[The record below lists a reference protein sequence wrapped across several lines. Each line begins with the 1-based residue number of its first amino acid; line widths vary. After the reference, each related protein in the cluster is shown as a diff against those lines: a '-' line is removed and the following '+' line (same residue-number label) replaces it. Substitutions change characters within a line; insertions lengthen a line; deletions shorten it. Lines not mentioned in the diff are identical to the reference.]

1 MVNNI
6 FVAIIGLSLNTTN
19 QLKSLFIKTVND
31 KFNIT
36 WTNIANT
43 ELNLI
48 ILNQNFID
56 SPAIINLKNKNITI
70 MTINYNNKKDK
81 FIV

>member
-1 MVNNI
+1 MANNI

-70 MTINYNNKKDK
+70 MTINYNNNKK
-81 FIV
+81 I

>member
-19 QLKSLFIKTVND
+19 QLKSLFINTVND

-36 WTNIANT
+36 WTNIANA
-43 ELNLI
+43 ELDLI
-48 ILNQNFID
+48 ILNQN
-56 SPAIINLKNKNITI
+56 K
-70 MTINYNNKKDK
+70 
-81 FIV
+81 